1 MKIYTKISI
10 GLIAGVIFG
19 LVLGPKA
26 AIVEP
31 IGKAFI
37 RLITMVVVPLVFASL
52 AVGTASLGS
61 INRLGRIGF
70 KTISF
75 YLLTTAIAVTI
86 GLLLAN
92 IIQPGAGLN
101 ETVKTSLLQNYQE
114 TSREQL
120 NKAMANKPRLVDL
133 LLQIIPTN
141 PLRAMADGDMLGLI
155 FFSLALGIALTYLPT
170 ARSQPVI
177 SFLEG
182 LNEAIIQLVH
192 LIMKVAPYGV
202 FALIAAVTGRFGYT
216 ILITLIKYALVV
228 LLGLMIHISGTY
240 SVLLRVLGKM
250 NPWRFFKGL
259 RDAQLVAFSTSS
271 SNAAL
276 PVNMKCCQ
284 ENLGVPK
291 EITSFVLPLGATIN
305 MDGTALYQGVAAVF
319 IAQVYGLS
327 LTALDQLIVV
337 LTATLASIGAAG
349 VPSAGIVTLTL
360 VLQTIGIPLE
370 GIALI
375 LGVDRILDM
384 CRTVVNMTGDATCA
398 VFIARTEK
406 KRQSKIEARLS
417 MAPDN
422 VS

>member
-1 MKIYTKISI
+1 MKIYTRITLGLVAGAVV
-10 GLIAGVIFG
+10 GLI
-19 LVLGPKA
+19 LGPKA
-26 AIVEP
+26 ILFEP
-31 IGKAFI
+31 IGTAFI

-61 INRLGRIGF
+61 LKKLGRIGG
-70 KTISF
+70 KTILF
-75 YLLTTAIAVTI
+75 YIMTTAIAVSI

-92 IIQPGAGLN
+92 AIKPGEGLN
-101 ETVKTSLLQNYQE
+101 EEVKTKLLKDYEQTTQ
-114 TSREQL
+114 EQL
-120 NKAMANKPRLVDL
+120 AKAKPKVVDVL
-133 LLQIIPTN
+133 LRIIPTN
-141 PLRAMADGDMLGLI
+141 PIRAMADGDMLGLI
-155 FFSLALGIALTYLPT
+155 FFSLALGIALTYLSSSK
-170 ARSQPVI
+170 SQPVI
-177 SFLEG
+177 NVLDG
-182 LNEAIIQLVH
+182 LNDAIIQLVH

-202 FALIAAVTGRFGYT
+202 FALIASVTGRFGYS
-216 ILITLIKYALVV
+216 ILLTLIKYSVVV
-228 LLGLMIHISGTY
+228 LIGLLFHIGGTY
-240 SVLLRVLGKM
+240 SILIRTLGRM
-250 NPWRFFKGL
+250 NPIRFFRGM

-327 LTALDQLIVV
+327 LTMIEQLVIV

-349 VPSAGIVTLTL
+349 VPGAGIVTLTL

-370 GIALI
+370 GIGLI

-398 VFIARTEK
+398 VFIARTEN
-406 KRQSKIEARLS
+406 KI
-417 MAPDN
+417 
-422 VS
+422 